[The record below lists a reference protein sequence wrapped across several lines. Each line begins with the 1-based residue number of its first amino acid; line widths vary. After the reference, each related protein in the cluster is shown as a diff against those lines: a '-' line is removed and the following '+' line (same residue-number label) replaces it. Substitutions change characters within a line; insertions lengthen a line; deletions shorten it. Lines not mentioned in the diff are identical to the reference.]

1 MMFFYVSRLTSAEI
15 RFSCSVLARRGST
28 CSARGSASSDNSEL
42 HGIRPFGNQTIFA
55 VKAQKKFRAMIVAK
69 QKTPLV

>member
-1 MMFFYVSRLTSAEI
+1 L
-15 RFSCSVLARRGST
+15 
-28 CSARGSASSDNSEL
+28 ASSDNSEL

-69 QKTPLV
+69 QTTPLV